1 MAEPTSALAGSIG
14 QIGGAIGGVGQIVS
28 GISSL
33 LPTTQKSSSNFS
45 GATNKRTQQTDFDE
59 DAVKRIIDIMLQ
71 STDGLQAMNAPERAS
86 GLFDTSTTQLLTN
99 NLLATIGGEVARLTA
114 PTTVTENLG
123 PYNTQTKTKSSKCF
137 ITTAIC
143 KALNKPDN
151 CEELELLRNFRDT
164 YMKENYPE
172 EVVKYYA
179 EAPAIVDRM
188 NTREDS
194 DWYWASLYEKYLK
207 IAVDAVKTEDNYFA
221 YRVYRA
227 MFNYVNDCSKLEIA
241 SCPD

>member
-14 QIGGAIGGVGQIVS
+14 QIGGAIGGIGSLVS

-45 GATNKRTQQTDFDE
+45 GATNTRTQQTNFDE

-71 STDGLQAMNAPERAS
+71 STDGLQAVNAPERAS

-123 PYNTQTKTKSSKCF
+123 PYNTRTKTKSSKCF
-137 ITTAIC
+137 ITTAVCTYMGLGDDC
-143 KALNKPDN
+143 K
-151 CEELELLRNFRDT
+151 ELETLRKFRDT
-164 YMKENYPE
+164 YMKENHAE
-172 EVVKYYA
+172 EITQYYA
-179 EAPAIVDRM
+179 EAPAIVDIL
-188 NTREDS
+188 NSRENRAYIWKVFYDNYIS
-194 DWYWASLYEKYLK
+194 
-207 IAVDAVKTEDNYFA
+207 IAVNAINNEDYYFA
-221 YRVYRA
+221 YRIYRA
-227 MFNYVNDCSKLEIA
+227 LFNEAKYLSQLEIA

>member
-14 QIGGAIGGVGQIVS
+14 QIGGAIGGVGQIIG

-33 LPTTQKSSSNFS
+33 MPTTQKSSSSFS
-45 GATNKRTQQTDFDE
+45 GATNKRTQQTGFDE

-114 PTTVTENLG
+114 PTTVTEDLG

-137 ITTAIC
+137 ITTAVCNHLGLPDDC
-143 KALNKPDN
+143 K
-151 CEELELLRNFRDT
+151 ELETLRKFRDN
-164 YMKENYPE
+164 YMKENHPE
-172 EVVKYYA
+172 EIAQYYA
-179 EAPAIVDRM
+179 EAPAIVDKI
-188 NTREDS
+188 NSREDRAYIWKIFYDNYIS
-194 DWYWASLYEKYLK
+194 
-207 IAVDAVKTEDNYFA
+207 IAVGAINNEDYYFA
-221 YRVYRA
+221 YRIYRA
-227 MFNYVNDCSKLEIA
+227 LFNEAKYLSKLELVT
-241 SCPD
+241 CPD